1 MFERT
6 LLEEFFKRSGKP
18 VDAEQLSELLPIINT
33 RSSLSPSE
41 KLRDF
46 CEGLGIKGAKV
57 RQAVASQLDP
67 NIDVCLVFIELS
79 WMILER
85 SVEGFTLN
93 HPVTG
98 EKKLTD
104 LSELPVTVAMWLELD
119 REGSRQTHGEDHT
132 VFSLIRKY
140 AFNRTR
146 WVFDICTAT
155 VMVNFLA
162 VVSSLFAMQVYDRVV
177 PSLAFET
184 LHSLVAGVLIIY
196 LIDFALKILRSRLLD
211 RTSCEVDKKLSLEVF
226 KHLTNVQLD
235 KLPPQVGTL
244 TAQISGI
251 DSARQ
256 FFTSTVVF
264 ILVDL
269 PFAFLF
275 LAIIYTVGGPIVA
288 VYAGFFVISMIVGYL
303 AQKRSKKLSSIITMR
318 SNEKLG
324 VLVDTIKG
332 AETLKSTGAERQLQS
347 EWETINKSIAEYN
360 IKHKSITQTATTLSQ
375 SLGSLAYVAAVV
387 IGVYQISLGNMT
399 MGSMIACSILGGR
412 VLGPV
417 GQAVSYLVQWETV
430 RQSISLVDKFLEIP
444 KERSSNNDLTYPVT
458 RAQSV
463 SVESLEFAYQGSQ
476 VKQLDIGNLSF
487 KAGERV
493 AILGAIGS
501 GKSTLLKILAGL
513 YHPSNGLIKIEGADL
528 WSLSPEYLRKNV
540 GYLPQTPDLFKGTL
554 LSNLKLGSDAS
565 DTKVLGVIQNLG
577 LGSVINGNE
586 KGLELPISEGGAGL
600 SGGQRQLVGL
610 ARLFIRAPAIW
621 LLDEPTSSLDPDSQ
635 ERVKNNFKQL
645 LNKSDILIFATH
657 NPKLA
662 KDLGTRLLI
671 MDKGKIVKDVP
682 ASAVTLRS
690 VN

>member
-18 VDAEQLSELLPIINT
+18 IDAEQLSELLPIINT

-577 LGSVINGNE
+577 LGSVVNGNE